1 MHQYSLSEIKKE
13 LKELSKEELIAHL
26 LSLAKYK
33 KESKEYLNYLLFQA
47 HDTELFMQE
56 AKQEIEGLFKD
67 ITQSNLYLVKKSLR
81 KILRLVN
88 RYSKYTG
95 SKQREAELIFHFLI
109 TLKNS
114 GIPFHKNAVLE
125 RLYQT
130 QLKKLHTCIG
140 ALHEDLQYDFQKDM
154 EQLH

>member
-13 LKELSKEELIAHL
+13 LKELPKDVLIANL

-33 KESKEYLNYLLFQA
+33 RESKEYLNYLLFQS
-47 HDTELFMQE
+47 HDEDRFVQE
-56 AKQEIEGLFKD
+56 AKQEIENSFKE

-88 RYSKYTG
+88 RYAKYTG
-95 SKQREAELIFHFLI
+95 NKQREAELILHFLI
-109 TLKNS
+109 TLKDS
-114 GIPFHKNAVLE
+114 GIPYHKNAVLE

-130 QLKKLHTCIG
+130 QLKKLQTCVST
-140 ALHEDLQYDFQKDM
+140 LHEDLQYDFLKDM
-154 EQLH
+154 QQL